1 MSFKFLKSTL
11 SASAILLA
19 TLSTNAYSL
28 DVNSGALVGSLN
40 TTVSSGFSMR
50 AEERDCKMLDGYVYT
65 ESDSTG
71 ATAIANIIA
80 GRQLAGNT
88 GAESSN
94 LTTSIS
100 GSGGGCATYRNDAY
114 GNTTNKF
121 LDVYGNTNN
130 DGNLNY
136 NQGDIFSAT
145 QKIYSEFTGT
155 LNGTTGLK
163 ISGVGSF
170 NPALDISSP
179 RFQQLNTEAED
190 AFESDF
196 TILDAYI
203 TESFEAGDTFID
215 VQAGRYVTSWGEAT
229 FLPIG
234 MNGLV
239 TNALDLSK
247 IRAPGSSIKEALM
260 PTETLS
266 VNFGMPDGSG
276 LEIYT
281 QFSHDRVQLDP
292 HGAYFGS
299 EAFGDGARSLQS
311 TSPYYRERMSPEACP
326 HMMAGAAAA
335 LADGF
340 AAGGGIECTQANAA
354 LYAQKESDDTWKTYD
369 TTALAFAGFGE
380 MTATEWTYARLV
392 GLGHEFTA
400 NQDALTGVGYNGL
413 TNAGSAGNL
422 AASASGAAAAV
433 NTAYDGI
440 ADSARFDK
448 SATVDVFPSSSG
460 LFKEASDDGQYG
472 IRWSKYLDNVGT
484 GVDIGLYYANYH
496 SKLPYVQFSMPGN
509 IFASDV
515 LGAYLLAAGDG
526 QGSLD
531 TAAGNNLLVSDE
543 AGAYELNGTQKVH
556 QALSNAALSAALCSA
571 VMKGNTKAVVGGV
584 FSSDSNSMRE
594 GLLIDAYFTD
604 QFANGDRAHD
614 PSECHAHIETL
625 GNVAAATNTT
635 DLNESGGV
643 DEVDAALAKTAAK
656 SAIIAGLNGTGA
668 RLFAAVT
675 PINMITYQ
683 GIFPEDNQIFAASF
697 STNIGATTVQGELAY
712 RPDFPLATDAS
723 DQINQLNDKSGAN
736 DALNFTA
743 IAGADAAAAAYEVG
757 SGDGIAAYATGVQNA
772 AGLPADTYYTLVA
785 NFERSTLGD
794 VVDANHNATSD
805 LTSRYY
811 SKAYIEYDTWSGSL
825 GTTTSYPASHPVTQ
839 GLGADSSVLL
849 TEIGFVAI
857 DGLDNTANGFVA
869 RGGANEGPAN
879 GTTKCLGAAG
889 SSYANLSA
897 AGAAITNLG
906 AGIVDALFG
915 NGGFCE
921 ASPGAD
927 DLAWTYR
934 VVGTANYSNF
944 MNSPWSLSPNF
955 SWAHD
960 PSGNGPS
967 SLGGFVEDRMTL
979 SLGASLNKGGTSVS
993 GSYVSYINDEIAQQS
1008 SDKDYVSLSVTH
1020 SF

>member
-19 TLSTNAYSL
+19 TLSTNAFSL

-50 AEERDCKMLDGYVYT
+50 AEERDCKMLDGYTYT
-65 ESDSTG
+65 ETDTTG
-71 ATAIANIIA
+71 AATIAGIIA
-80 GRQLAGNT
+80 ARQAGDAT
-88 GAESSN
+88 GAASSN
-94 LTTSIS
+94 LTTYIT
-100 GSGGGCATYRNDAY
+100 GSGQGCATFRTDAY
-114 GNTTNKF
+114 GNTTNKY
-121 LDVYGNTNN
+121 LDIFGNTNN

-145 QKIYSEFTGT
+145 QKLYSEFTGT

-281 QFSHDRVQLDP
+281 QFSHDRIQLDP

-299 EAFGDGARSLQS
+299 EAFGEGATSLQS
-311 TSPYYRERMSPEACP
+311 TGAYYKERHAPEACP
-326 HMMAGAAAA
+326 HAMAGAAGAI
-335 LADGF
+335 ADGF
-340 AAGGGIECTQANAA
+340 AAGGANACTQANAEA
-354 LYAQKESDDTWKTYD
+354 LSQNADNWQTYD
-369 TTALAFAGFGE
+369 TSALAYAGFDSMG
-380 MTATEWTYARLV
+380 ATEWALAR
-392 GLGHEFTA
+392 GLGLAHEFTA
-400 NQDALTGVGYNGL
+400 NQDDLDVSAAHDGL
-413 TNAGSAGNL
+413 SDAGSAGHL
-422 AASASGAAAAV
+422 AASAANSQVAVDAAFAAI
-433 NTAYDGI
+433 G
-440 ADSARFDK
+440 SANYNQ
-448 SATVDVFPSSSG
+448 SATVDVFPSSAG
-460 LFKEASDDGQYG
+460 LYKEASDDGQYG

-484 GVDIGLYYANYH
+484 GLDIGLYYANYH
-496 SKLPYVQFSMPGN
+496 SKAPYVQFSMPGN
-509 IFASDV
+509 IFANDV
-515 LGAYLLAAGDG
+515 LGAYLLSAADFAGTLDTEG
-526 QGSLD
+526 GGSLMEAGTD
-531 TAAGNNLLVSDE
+531 TAGVYD
-543 AGAYELNGTQKVH
+543 LNGTQQIH
-556 QALSNAALSAALCSA
+556 MALSNAALGSALCAA
-571 VMKGNTKAVVGGV
+571 VMKGSLRTATGGV
-584 FSSDSNSMRE
+584 FSSDNNSMRDN
-594 GLLIDAYFTD
+594 LMMDAYFSEE
-604 QFANGDRAHD
+604 FANGDRAHD
-614 PSECHAHIETL
+614 PSECYTMITTL
-625 GNVAAATNTT
+625 QNAAAATA
-635 DLNESGGV
+635 E
-643 DEVDAALAKTAAK
+643 AANPGTGEA
-656 SAIIAGLNGTGA
+656 AGLAARAAVVAGLRGTGA

-675 PINMITYQ
+675 PISLITYQ
-683 GIFPEDNQIFAASF
+683 GIFPEDLQIMAASF
-697 STNIGATTVQGELAY
+697 STNIGATTVQGEIAY

-723 DQINQLNDKSGAN
+723 DQINQLNDKNGAN

-743 IAGADAAAAAYEVG
+743 IAGADAADAALGAG
-757 SGDGIAAYATGVQNA
+757 SGDALAATATA
-772 AGLPADTYYTLVA
+772 AQTALGLSDDAYFTLVT
-785 NFERSTLGD
+785 NFQRSTLGD
-794 VVDANHNATSD
+794 VMDANHNATSD

-825 GTTTSYPASHPVTQ
+825 GTTTSFPASHPVTQ
-839 GLGADSSVLL
+839 SLGADSSVLL
-849 TEIGFVAI
+849 TEVGFVSI
-857 DGLDNTANGFVA
+857 DGLDNATNGFVA

-879 GTTKCLGAAG
+879 GTTKCLGAVG
-889 SSYANLSA
+889 TSYTGLSG
-897 AGAAITNLG
+897 AGAAISNLG

-921 ASPGAD
+921 QKPGAD
-927 DLAWTYR
+927 DMAWTYR
-934 VVGTANYSNF
+934 VIGTANYSNF

-960 PSGNGPS
+960 PKGYGPS

-979 SLGASLNKGGTSVS
+979 SVGASLNKGGTSVS

-1008 SDKDYVSLSVTH
+1008 SDKDYLSLSVTH